1 MPLFFV
7 LSGIISISG
16 VVNAEEIIF
25 KCTRTEHNYTEDYE
39 LKVVSADARRGIRG
53 KIFVD
58 GRDLSQTSNDDVR
71 QEIKSVSISND
82 KVIFLIDT
90 YFSPEQFE
98 GNSYGAGSVIA
109 LTTISRSSGL
119 LKRVETIHG
128 GFLGSSMGEGTKIYT
143 EKCSL

>member
-7 LSGIISISG
+7 LTGIISISG

-39 LKVVSADARRGIRG
+39 LKVVSADVRKGIKA

-58 GRDLSQTSNDDVR
+58 GRDLSQTSNDVR
-71 QEIKSVSISND
+71 QEIKGVSISND

-98 GNSYGAGSVIA
+98 GNSYDAGYAIA

-119 LKRVETIHG
+119 LKRVETIQG